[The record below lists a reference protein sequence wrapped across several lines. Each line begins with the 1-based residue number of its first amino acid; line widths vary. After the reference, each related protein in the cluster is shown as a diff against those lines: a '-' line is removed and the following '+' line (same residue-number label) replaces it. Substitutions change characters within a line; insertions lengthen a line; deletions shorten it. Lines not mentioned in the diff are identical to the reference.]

1 MQPAVVV
8 PLSVSTPGRRRRILV
23 VDDHPLV
30 REGLAKLIDREP
42 DLLVCAQAEEAD
54 AAYAAA
60 LREQPDAVIVDLSLG
75 GDSGLDLIRRLQ
87 EMPRPAAVLVVSM
100 HDESSHAERAIRAGA
115 LGYVMKR
122 ESSGKVVD
130 ALRRVLQGKLA
141 VSEALSSRAAER
153 FFQRGQVADE
163 SPVGRLSDR
172 ELEIF
177 RRIGQGQKT
186 RQIAEDLRVS
196 IKTIQTHCA
205 HLKEK
210 LDLPNATQL
219 IREAVRWA
227 ERTSE

>member
-1 MQPAVVV
+1 M
-8 PLSVSTPGRRRRILV
+8 SVSDIPDRPSGRRRRILV

-42 DLLVCAQAEEAD
+42 DLLVCAQAEAAD

-87 EMPRPAAVLVVSM
+87 DIPRPIPVLVVSM

-141 VSEALSSRAAER
+141 VSEALSARAAER
-153 FFQRGQVADE
+153 FFHGGHVANQ
-163 SPVGRLSDR
+163 SPITRLSER

-205 HLKEK
+205 HIKEK

-219 IREAVRWA
+219 ICEAVRWA
-227 ERTSE
+227 DRTPE

>member
-1 MQPAVVV
+1 M
-8 PLSVSTPGRRRRILV
+8 
-23 VDDHPLV
+23 
-30 REGLAKLIDREP
+30 AKLIDREP